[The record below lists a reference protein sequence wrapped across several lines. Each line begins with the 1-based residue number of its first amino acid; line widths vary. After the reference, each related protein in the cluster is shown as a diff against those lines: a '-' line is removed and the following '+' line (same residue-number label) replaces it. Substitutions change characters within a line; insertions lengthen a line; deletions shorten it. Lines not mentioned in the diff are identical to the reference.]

1 MSPKTKTVLVVDD
14 DEGMRDTLTAILKR
28 EYHILTA
35 ATGEEGLAI
44 LKRKDVDLVLLDV
57 RLPGISGL
65 ELLTIVKENYSLVE
79 VIMVS
84 ALSEVEVAVRAM
96 KQGAY
101 HYITK
106 EFDYDGLRSL
116 VRNALER
123 QDLSRQLI
131 TLNAQVAEQGDRKFV
146 LGPSKAM
153 REIIDLAQKVAR
165 LPATV
170 LIQGESGTGKELL
183 ARLLHRESGLEG
195 GPFIAVNLAAIPRD
209 LVESNLFGHERGA
222 FTGAMR
228 QQLGKFELAAGGT
241 LFLDEIADLGLDLQ
255 AKLLRAIQEG
265 EIERVGGTKPIKT
278 EFRLVVATNV
288 DLDRAVKEGKFRDDL
303 YYRINVIPFK
313 MPPLRE
319 RVEDIPEFVELFLDR
334 YNVRFRKQ
342 IRGISDSALKILMD
356 QRWPG
361 NIRELENLIERLVA
375 LTDKTTLTD
384 EDLPFEYH
392 LARLDRRPE
401 STAEL
406 LQAACDT
413 FERNFLRALERQ
425 EWNVSAA
432 ARSSGKSGTCRPQRA
447 IWASRSARSSTRWA
461 GSRSGSTPNGS
472 GGPDLSEKFAKHSQA
487 GHPAWRRWALTQ
499 RGHKSSICSLV
510 APGQPGRAQGICF
523 AYFSDRTLGHGVL
536 ASANISTWRPRY
548 WPLRGVTRNCC
559 DRATVRQSTPP
570 SQECT
575 PSLSPRPQAAPT
587 RSLVSAP
594 GGGNSICTIP
604 AAVRFARAADATAV
618 RPVKRSPHRE
628 RYWCV
633 KGSR

>member
-28 EYHILTA
+28 EYLILTA

-44 LKRKDVDLVLLDV
+44 LNRKDVDLILLDV
-57 RLPGISGL
+57 RLPGMSGL
-65 ELLTIVKENYSLVE
+65 ELLTIVRENYNLVE

-84 ALSEVEVAVRAM
+84 ALSEVEVAVTAM

-106 EFDYDGLRSL
+106 DFDYDGLRSL

-131 TLNAQVAEQGDRKFV
+131 TLNAQVAEHGDRKFV

-153 REIIDLAQKVAR
+153 REIVDLAQKVAR

-183 ARLLHRESGLEG
+183 ARLLHRESGRG
-195 GPFIAVNLAAIPRD
+195 VAPFIAVNLAAIPRD
-209 LVESNLFGHERGA
+209 LIESNLFGHERGA

-265 EIERVGGTKPIKT
+265 EIERVGGTKQIKT

-319 RVEDIPEFVELFLDR
+319 RAADIPGLVELFLDR

-375 LTDKTTLTD
+375 LTDKTTLTE

-392 LARLDRRPE
+392 LARLDDRPE
-401 STAEL
+401 SKAEL

-413 FERNFLRALERQ
+413 FERNFILRALERK

-432 ARSSGKSGTCRPQRA
+432 ARYLGVPL
-447 IWASRSARSSTRWA
+447 STLKHKMGRLEV
-461 GSRSGSTPNGS
+461 R
-472 GGPDLSEKFAKHSQA
+472 EHAKQF
-487 GHPAWRRWALTQ
+487 
-499 RGHKSSICSLV
+499 
-510 APGQPGRAQGICF
+510 GRA
-523 AYFSDRTLGHGVL
+523 
-536 ASANISTWRPRY
+536 
-548 WPLRGVTRNCC
+548 
-559 DRATVRQSTPP
+559 
-570 SQECT
+570 
-575 PSLSPRPQAAPT
+575 
-587 RSLVSAP
+587 
-594 GGGNSICTIP
+594 
-604 AAVRFARAADATAV
+604 
-618 RPVKRSPHRE
+618 
-628 RYWCV
+628 
-633 KGSR
+633 